1 MQSAGHPQSCAAKYT
16 RSDAALAHGRGG
28 ARSEEGA
35 VAKGRKPVKLPDL
48 RRKLP
53 APPVAPPVAPRELP
67 GVPPGLRWASG
78 EAAVKDDPAGLDS
91 GDADGWPRL
100 RKPAAGAHAAGTS
113 RFFCIGE
120 CIESCE

>member
-1 MQSAGHPQSCAAKYT
+1 MRVHAK
-16 RSDAALAHGRGG
+16 RNDALAHGRGG

-53 APPVAPPVAPRELP
+53 APPVAPCELP

-78 EAAVKDDPAGLDS
+78 EAAVQGDPVGLDS

-100 RKPAAGAHAAGTS
+100 RKPAAGAHAAGTL